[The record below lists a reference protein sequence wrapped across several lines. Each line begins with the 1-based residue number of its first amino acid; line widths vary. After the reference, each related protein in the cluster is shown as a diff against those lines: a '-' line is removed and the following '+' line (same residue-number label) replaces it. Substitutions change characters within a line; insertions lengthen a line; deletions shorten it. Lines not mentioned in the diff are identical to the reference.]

1 MNISMLSSVWSA
13 RCIGF
18 RRHGTAV
25 QIESCQPRPP
35 HSAYHGTLRCSQ
47 IVESRIRPAECGP
60 PTATLLLIT
69 RKRHVPMALS
79 LFTDVSPF
87 VFSGVYG
94 AVRTVR
100 VGPAGK
106 YARSRLWQS
115 DNARSAGQLRA
126 PDDARNPDAAIGEG
140 TGCSNTGAALWGT
153 EGSNPSLSSAESSA
167 NLTFGFPRQAPTAI
181 AGASRNKITS
191 RIYGVGE

>member
-1 MNISMLSSVWSA
+1 MAQRFRLSRA
-13 RCIGF
+13 NRGLRIL
-18 RRHGTAV
+18 
-25 QIESCQPRPP
+25 
-35 HSAYHGTLRCSQ
+35 AYHGTLRCSH

-60 PTATLLLIT
+60 PTDTLLLIT

-106 YARSRLWQS
+106 YAL
-115 DNARSAGQLRA
+115 
-126 PDDARNPDAAIGEG
+126 
-140 TGCSNTGAALWGT
+140 
-153 EGSNPSLSSAESSA
+153 
-167 NLTFGFPRQAPTAI
+167 
-181 AGASRNKITS
+181 ASPP
-191 RIYGVGE
+191 